1 MEVSDK
7 SEVSELET
15 SGEESMGSNADSES
29 SAKPTKKRAAIAA
42 IVVAIA
48 VVALLVGVLV
58 YNQQEEAKQKAE
70 QEAFDNAVH
79 AVYSDYEGKINF
91 ATSGIE
97 ALDHAG
103 RLNSIKALED
113 MKSSINKDSLIL
125 HDGEVYGYDDL
136 IKRIDDSISTL
147 KNSTIDDYNKAI
159 SDADIDVNAEGVT
172 KEQIQ
177 EKIDALNAVKALI
190 DTDKTVVIVLTDK
203 EYSDSIANIDS
214 KVTAYQTK
222 IDEIVAAEEA
232 AAAQAAA
239 EAQAATS
246 YNGGSSY
253 SGGSDYSYDGGS
265 SYSGGGSDYSGG
277 DGHFNNNSG
286 GTGWVDGVWIPP
298 TPEQQHAWANGERL
312 D

>member
-1 MEVSDK
+1 MEKRTISSNKKVIIGVVS
-7 SEVSELET
+7 
-15 SGEESMGSNADSES
+15 A
-29 SAKPTKKRAAIAA
+29 
-42 IVVAIA
+42 VAA
-48 VVALLVGVLV
+48 VVIIAGVIIGV
-58 YNQQEEAKQKAE
+58 NYQNAMKQKAE

-79 AVYSDYEGKINF
+79 AVYSDYEGKIDS

-136 IKRIDDSISTL
+136 VKGIDDSISTL

-265 SYSGGGSDYSGG
+265 SYSGGGSSNTGY
-277 DGHFNNNSG
+277 HNNSSG
-286 GTGWVDGVWIPP
+286 GTGWVDGQWIPP
-298 TPEQQHAWANGERL
+298 TNEQLSEWANTPPTVYDGEI
-312 D
+312 